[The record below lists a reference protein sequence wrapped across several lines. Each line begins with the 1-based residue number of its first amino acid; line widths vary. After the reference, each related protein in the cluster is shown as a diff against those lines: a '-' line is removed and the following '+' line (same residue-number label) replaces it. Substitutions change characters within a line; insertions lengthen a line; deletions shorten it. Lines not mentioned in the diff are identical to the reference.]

1 MSEKK
6 EVTSVHEVDINIDE
20 ILGFDTDTVMLP
32 GETAAEPKK
41 NVFSKMDID
50 TTFLDRPQ
58 SKEAPKSVEVVKDET
73 IDPDAPVV
81 PEIKKDIIDENADD
95 DANDIFAQPSP
106 DDDLDYASNKGGRP
120 SALVTA
126 AKKLI
131 EKGRLMPFE
140 DDKKIEDYTAEDFEE
155 LIEANFESFE
165 ARLTGELPA
174 QFFEQM
180 PAEMQ
185 QAYEYIA
192 QGGTDLKGMFSALAQ
207 SRETADLD
215 ITSENGQKSAIRS
228 YLSATGFGTPEEI
241 EDEIYAYDDRGDLE
255 KKANQFKPK
264 LDAMQ
269 QQVVQKRIKAQE
281 AQTALR
287 KDQSQKYIESVY
299 STLEE
304 GKLNGTDIDNKVQN
318 MLYAG
323 LVQSNYPSVSG
334 KQTNMLG
341 HLLEKYQWVEP
352 RHDLIAEALWLLAD
366 PDGYKTK
373 IKSGQVQETNAA
385 TLRKLKTEQSSKS
398 NTSTETEEV
407 SAPVSRKRSTG
418 VLRPKKNFFGYK

>member
-6 EVTSVHEVDINIDE
+6 EVTNVQEVDIDIDE

-41 NVFSKMDID
+41 NVFSKMNID
-50 TTFLDRPQ
+50 TTFLDKPQ

-73 IDPDAPVV
+73 IDPAAPVEA
-81 PEIKKDIIDENADD
+81 EIKKDIIDENANDD
-95 DANDIFAQPSP
+95 PNDILAPPST
-106 DDDLDYASNKGGRP
+106 DNEFEDTSNKGGRP
-120 SALVTA
+120 TALVSA

-155 LIEANFESFE
+155 LIEANFDSFE
-165 ARLTGELPA
+165 SKLTGELPA

-192 QGGTDLKGMFSALAQ
+192 KGGTDLKGMFSALAQ
-207 SRETADLD
+207 SRETAELD

-269 QQVVQKRIKAQE
+269 QQVVQKRIKEQE
-281 AQTALR
+281 SQTALR

-398 NTSTETEEV
+398 NTSTENEEV
-407 SAPVSRKRSTG
+407 SAPASRKRSNG
-418 VLRPKKNFFGYK
+418 VQRQKKNFFGYK

>member
-1 MSEKK
+1 M
-6 EVTSVHEVDINIDE
+6 N
-20 ILGFDTDTVMLP
+20 
-32 GETAAEPKK
+32 
-41 NVFSKMDID
+41 ID
-50 TTFLDRPQ
+50 TTFLDKPQ

-73 IDPDAPVV
+73 IDPAAPVEA
-81 PEIKKDIIDENADD
+81 EIKKDIIDENADND
-95 DANDIFAQPSP
+95 PNDILAQPSP
-106 DDDLDYASNKGGRP
+106 DDELEDVSNKGGRP
-120 SALVTA
+120 TALVTA

-165 ARLTGELPA
+165 SKLTGELPA

-180 PAEMQ
+180 PIEMQ

-192 QGGTDLKGMFSALAQ
+192 QGGTDLRGMFSALAQ

-215 ITSENGQKSAIRS
+215 ITSENGQKYAIRS

-241 EDEIYAYDDRGDLE
+241 EDEIHSYDDRGDLE

-269 QQVVQKRIKAQE
+269 QQVVQKRIKEQE
-281 AQTALR
+281 SQTALR
-287 KDQSQKYIESVY
+287 KNQSQKYIESVY

-373 IKSGQVQETNAA
+373 IKSGQVQETNAS

-407 SAPVSRKRSTG
+407 SKPASRKRSTG
-418 VLRPKKNFFGYK
+418 VSRQKKNFFGYK